1 VKLIIDQS
9 VIRKRRQQGV
19 AAADVRRA
27 NEGGYW
33 PAPGSEDTKLGVL
46 MEREVRHGASEI
58 YAGVQA

>member
-1 VKLIIDQS
+1 MGK
-9 VIRKRRQQGV
+9 
-19 AAADVRRA
+19 AAD
-27 NEGGYW
+27 NEQRKLDATFYNNLSVW